1 MNPLLPPTNPLL
13 STNLETFDFSNPP
26 EDPNKIAETM
36 LAHLEEYRGV
46 GLSANQIGLPYRV
59 FAIRTEPR
67 IVCFNPTITWE
78 SDDMTI
84 MEEGCLTYPMLYVKI
99 RRPSVIRA
107 KYFDQNGQI
116 QTNRFSDL
124 IARCYQHELD
134 HLNGVNYLERANK
147 YHLDNAK
154 RKSKLLMRKMKKVK
168 GA

>member
-1 MNPLLPPTNPLL
+1 
-13 STNLETFDFSNPP
+13 
-26 EDPNKIAETM
+26 M

-67 IVCFNPTITWE
+67 SVCFNPTITWE